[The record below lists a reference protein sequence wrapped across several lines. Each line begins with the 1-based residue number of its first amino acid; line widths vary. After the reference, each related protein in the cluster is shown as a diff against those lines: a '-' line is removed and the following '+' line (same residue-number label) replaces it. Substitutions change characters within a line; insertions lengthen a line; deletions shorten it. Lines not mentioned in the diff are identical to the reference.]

1 MLIEAHA
8 KINLTLE
15 VLGMRPD
22 GYHELR
28 SIVAAIPLHDD
39 VELVDAPAG
48 EVSVVMVG
56 DGLEIPDV
64 PPEKNLAVRAARAL
78 QKACGVSRGVRI
90 RIVKRIPAGAGLGGG
105 SADAA
110 AVLNG
115 LNELWGLGLST
126 ERLCAVGAEVGSDVP
141 ALVLGGVV
149 MMEGRGERVR
159 ACDAGET
166 PASHLRAQRPAT
178 PTLGSPATPIEGR
191 PATPIEGRPATPAG
205 GPRLSRPFDENFVLR
220 IPDVNASTA
229 RVYAEFREEDRGK
242 GRNDLQPAACR
253 LYPVI
258 AETIAEME
266 AEGLEGVQMS
276 GSGSAVFGWKKEE
289 K

>member
-1 MLIEAHA
+1 MQIEAHA

-15 VLGMRPD
+15 VLGTRPD

-39 VELVDAPAG
+39 VELVDALAG
-48 EVSVVMVG
+48 EVSVEMVG
-56 DGLEIPDV
+56 DGLEVPDV
-64 PPEKNLAVRAARAL
+64 PNEKNLAVRAARAL

-159 ACDAGET
+159 AWDAGET
-166 PASHLRAQRPAT
+166 PASYLRAQRPAT
-178 PTLGSPATPIEGR
+178 PILGR
-191 PATPIEGRPATPAG
+191 PATLTFG
-205 GPRLSRPFDENFVLR
+205 ENFVLR
-220 IPDVNASTA
+220 VPNVNASTA

-242 GRNDLQPAACR
+242 CRNDLQPAACR

-289 K
+289 R

>member
-1 MLIEAHA
+1 MRIEAHA

-15 VLGMRPD
+15 VLGTRPD

-39 VELVDAPAG
+39 VELQDAPAG
-48 EVSVVMVG
+48 EVSVEMVG
-56 DGLEIPDV
+56 DGLEVPDV
-64 PPEKNLAVRAARAL
+64 PNEKNLAVRAARVLAS
-78 QKACGVSRGVRI
+78 AEGVARGVHI

-115 LNELWGLGLST
+115 LNALWGLELST

-141 ALVLGGVV
+141 ALVLGGMVL
-149 MMEGRGERVR
+149 MEGRGERV
-159 ACDAGET
+159 
-166 PASHLRAQRPAT
+166 
-178 PTLGSPATPIEGR
+178 TPI
-191 PATPIEGRPATPAG
+191 PTG
-205 GPRLSRPFDENFVLR
+205 GPRLSRPFDEHFVLR

-242 GRNDLQPAACR
+242 CRNDLQPAACR

-266 AEGLEGVQMS
+266 AEGLEDVQMS

-289 K
+289 R

>member
-1 MLIEAHA
+1 MQIEAHA

-15 VLGMRPD
+15 VLGTRPD

-39 VELVDAPAG
+39 VELQDAPAG
-48 EVSVVMVG
+48 EVSVEMVG
-56 DGLEIPDV
+56 DGLEVPDV
-64 PPEKNLAVRAARAL
+64 PNEKNLAVRAVRAL
-78 QKACGVSRGVRI
+78 QKACGVARGVRI

-115 LNELWGLGLST
+115 LNELWGVGLST

-141 ALVLGGVV
+141 ALVLGDVGVGLV

-159 ACDAGET
+159 AWDAGET
-166 PASHLRAQRPAT
+166 PASHLRAQ
-178 PTLGSPATPIEGR
+178 R

-242 GRNDLQPAACR
+242 CRNDLQPAACR

-266 AEGLEGVQMS
+266 SEGLEGVQMS
-276 GSGSAVFGWKKEE
+276 GSGSAVFGWRKK
-289 K
+289 

>member
-1 MLIEAHA
+1 MQIEAHA

-15 VLGMRPD
+15 VLGTRPD

-39 VELVDAPAG
+39 VELVDASAG
-48 EVSVVMVG
+48 EVSVEMVG
-56 DGLEIPDV
+56 DGLEVPDV
-64 PPEKNLAVRAARAL
+64 PNEKNLAVRAARAL
-78 QKACGVSRGVRI
+78 QKACGVARGVRI

-178 PTLGSPATPIEGR
+178 PIEGR
-191 PATPIEGRPATPAG
+191 PATLI
-205 GPRLSRPFDENFVLR
+205 FDERCVLR
-220 IPDVNASTA
+220 VPNVNASTA

-242 GRNDLQPAACR
+242 CRNDLQPAACR

-258 AETIAEME
+258 AETIAEMG
-266 AEGLEGVQMS
+266 AEGLEDVQMS
-276 GSGSAVFGWKKEE
+276 GSGSAVFGWRKE
-289 K
+289 

>member
-1 MLIEAHA
+1 MRLAAHA

-15 VLGMRPD
+15 VLGTRPD
-22 GYHELR
+22 GYHDLR
-28 SIVAAIPLHDD
+28 SVVAEIPLHDD
-39 VELVDAPAG
+39 VELADAPAG
-48 EVSVVMVG
+48 EVTVEMAG
-56 DGLEIPDV
+56 DGLDV
-64 PPEKNLAVRAARAL
+64 PRVPCEANLAVRAARAL
-78 QKACGVSRGVRI
+78 QEACSVARGVHI
-90 RIVKRIPAGAGLGGG
+90 RIVKRIPVGAGLGGG

-115 LNELWGLGLST
+115 LNALWGLELST

-159 ACDAGET
+159 AWDAGER
-166 PASHLRAQRPAT
+166 RARRARPT
-178 PTLGSPATPIEGR
+178 T
-191 PATPIEGRPATPAG
+191 G
-205 GPRLSRPFDENFVLR
+205 GPRLSRPFDEHFVLR

-242 GRNDLQPAACR
+242 CRNDLQPAACR

-266 AEGLEGVQMS
+266 AEGLEDVQMS

-289 K
+289 R

>member
-1 MLIEAHA
+1 MQIEAHA

-15 VLGMRPD
+15 VLGTRPD

-39 VELVDAPAG
+39 VELQDAPAG
-48 EVSVVMVG
+48 EVSVEMVG
-56 DGLEIPDV
+56 DGLEVPDV
-64 PPEKNLAVRAARAL
+64 PNEKNLAVRAVRAL
-78 QKACGVSRGVRI
+78 QKACGVARGVRI

-141 ALVLGGVV
+141 ALVLGGTVL
-149 MMEGRGERVR
+149 MEGRGERV
-159 ACDAGET
+159 
-166 PASHLRAQRPAT
+166 
-178 PTLGSPATPIEGR
+178 TPIS
-191 PATPIEGRPATPAG
+191 TG
-205 GPRLSRPFDENFVLR
+205 GPRLSRPFDETFVLR

-242 GRNDLQPAACR
+242 CRNDLQPAACR

-266 AEGLEGVQMS
+266 AEGLEDVQMS

-289 K
+289 R

>member
-1 MLIEAHA
+1 MQIEAHA

-15 VLGMRPD
+15 VLGTRPD

-39 VELVDAPAG
+39 VELQDAPTG
-48 EVSVVMVG
+48 EVSVEMVG

-141 ALVLGGVV
+141 ALVLGGVGV
-149 MMEGRGERVR
+149 GLVLMEGRGEKVR
-159 ACDAGET
+159 AWDAGET
-166 PASHLRAQRPAT
+166 PASYLRAQR
-178 PTLGSPATPIEGR
+178 PATPIEGR
-191 PATPIEGRPATPAG
+191 PATPI
-205 GPRLSRPFDENFVLR
+205 FDERFVLR
-220 IPDVNASTA
+220 VPNVNASTA

-242 GRNDLQPAACR
+242 CRNDLQPAACR
-253 LYPVI
+253 LYPII

-266 AEGLEGVQMS
+266 EEGLEDVQMS
-276 GSGSAVFGWKKEE
+276 GSGSAVFGWRNASRLRIAQE
-289 K
+289 

>member
-15 VLGMRPD
+15 VLGTRPD

-39 VELVDAPAG
+39 VELQDAPAG
-48 EVSVVMVG
+48 EVSVEMVG

-64 PPEKNLAVRAARAL
+64 PNEKNLAVRAARAL
-78 QKACGVSRGVRI
+78 QKACGVARGVRI

-115 LNELWGLGLST
+115 LNELWGVGLST

-166 PASHLRAQRPAT
+166 PASYLRAQRPAT
-178 PTLGSPATPIEGR
+178 PTSGR
-191 PATPIEGRPATPAG
+191 PATPIEGRPATPI
-205 GPRLSRPFDENFVLR
+205 FDERFVLR
-220 IPDVNASTA
+220 VPNVNASTA

-276 GSGSAVFGWKKEE
+276 GSGSAVFGWRKK
-289 K
+289 